1 MAANN
6 YANLIAHYD
15 TQIAAIKTQIG
26 TLMGN
31 STISAMTAE
40 DFGNYMYK
48 CLRNVDWGLIDINN
62 DDWDSEDYTPSDA
75 AVNTKLAV
83 ARKFRVLHEL
93 MKARSLC
100 VELNS

>member
-15 TQIAAIKTQIG
+15 TQITAIKTQIG

-48 CLRNVDWGLIDINN
+48 CLRNRDQIDIGN
-62 DDWDSEDYTPSDA
+62 DDWDPEDYTPSDA
-75 AVNTKLAV
+75 AVNIKLAV
-83 ARKFRVLHEL
+83 ARKFRILHEL
-93 MKARSLC
+93 IKARSLC

>member
-26 TLMGN
+26 TLMGD

-40 DFGNYMYK
+40 DFANYMYK
-48 CLRNVDWGLIDINN
+48 CLRNPDLIDVGN
-62 DDWDSEDYTPSDA
+62 DDWDPEIYTSSDTA
-75 AVNTKLAV
+75 INTKLAV
-83 ARKFRVLHEL
+83 ARKFRILHEL

>member
-26 TLMGN
+26 TLMGD

-48 CLRNVDWGLIDINN
+48 CLRNQDLIDVGN
-62 DDWDSEDYTPSDA
+62 DDWDPATYTSSDTA
-75 AVNTKLAV
+75 INTKLAV
-83 ARKFRVLHEL
+83 ARKFRILREL
-93 MKARSLC
+93 MQDRSIC